1 MLKKCGIY
9 FLRKKLE
16 THPKPRY
23 NPFNIPILI
32 EGGLAKRPAFFIG
45 RMKRGQ
51 MKQTPLEQKLST
63 IARPVIEDCGFTLV
77 CVQLTSESGS
87 QLVRIM
93 AEDPATRNLGVDD
106 AAKISRALSA
116 VFDVEDPINGAYRLE
131 ISSPGIDRPLVK
143 LQDFETYKDFE
154 AKLETDTP
162 AENGQKRYRG
172 VISGLDGENIKLAT
186 DQGEVSLPFAALI
199 KAKLVLTDEL
209 IKKTANL

>member
-1 MLKKCGIY
+1 
-9 FLRKKLE
+9 
-16 THPKPRY
+16 
-23 NPFNIPILI
+23 
-32 EGGLAKRPAFFIG
+32 
-45 RMKRGQ
+45 